1 MLFLVI
7 AKDGTD
13 SQAPA
18 RRQAVRDE
26 HLSNIKPSV
35 EAGILHVGG
44 AIMDDDGNMIG
55 SALIAEAES
64 KEDLQEFLD
73 SDIYTKTGVW
83 QSFEIYPFKRAV

>member
-1 MLFLVI
+1 MLFLII

-13 SQAPA
+13 AEAPA

-26 HLSNIKPSV
+26 HLANIKPSV

-64 KEDLQEFLD
+64 KEALQEYLD
-73 SDIYTKTGVW
+73 NDIYSKTGVW

>member
-13 SQAPA
+13 PQAPA

-26 HLSNIKPSV
+26 HLANIKPSV
-35 EAGILHVGG
+35 EAGILQLGG

-64 KEDLQEFLD
+64 KEALQEFLD
-73 SDIYTKTGVW
+73 NDVYSKTGVW
-83 QSFEIYPFKRAV
+83 QGFEIYPFKRAV

>member
-13 SQAPA
+13 PEAPA

-26 HLSNIKPSV
+26 HLANIKPSV

-44 AIMDDDGNMIG
+44 AILDDQGNMVG

-64 KEDLQEFLD
+64 KEDLQKFLD
-73 SDIYTKTGVW
+73 NDVYTKTGVW
-83 QSFEIYPFKRAV
+83 KSFEIYPFKRAV